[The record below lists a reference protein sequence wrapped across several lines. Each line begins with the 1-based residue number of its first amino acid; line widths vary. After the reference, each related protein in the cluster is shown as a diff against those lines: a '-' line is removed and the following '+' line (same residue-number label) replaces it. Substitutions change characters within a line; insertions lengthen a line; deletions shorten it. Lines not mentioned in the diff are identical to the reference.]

1 MKNRARLCSKKFKK
15 KGDKM
20 IKLIATDMDGTLLDD
35 KGRIPE
41 DFVTVFNKLK
51 DIGIKFVVA
60 SGRPYPTLYENFKPI
75 SDDLCYICDN
85 GAYVVEKEG
94 KAKISII
101 DKSYIKSIIRACSDI
116 PNITVVLCG
125 TKGAYH
131 TPCSDEILKEIDK
144 YYIQK
149 KIVDDLLS
157 VDDDIFK
164 VAICDFNN
172 SSKNSY
178 PILNPLFKDDLKV
191 VISGEVWMDIMNKGV
206 NKGTAIEQ
214 IQKDMDIS
222 YEETMVFGDFYNDIE
237 MLERAYYSFVME
249 NANEDMKKHGRFIAK
264 SNSENGVIE
273 AIKEYIFCEN

>member
-1 MKNRARLCSKKFKK
+1 
-15 KGDKM
+15 M

-75 SDDLCYICDN
+75 SDDLYYICEN

-94 KAKISII
+94 NPKINII
-101 DKSYIKSIIRACSDI
+101 DKPYIESIIRACSDI
-116 PNITVVLCG
+116 PGITVVLCG

-131 TPCSDEILKEIDK
+131 TQCSNEVLKEIDK

-149 KIVDDLLS
+149 KIVDDLFT

-164 VAICDFNN
+164 VAICDLNN
-172 SSKNSY
+172 SSVHSY
-178 PILNPLFKDDLKV
+178 PILNPLFKDHLKV
-191 VISGEVWMDIMNKGV
+191 VISGEVWMDIMNKDV

-249 NANEDMKKHGRFIAK
+249 NANEDMKKYGRFIAK
-264 SNSENGVIE
+264 SNSENGVIQ
-273 AIKEYIFCEN
+273 AIQEYIFCDN